1 MSTAPFP
8 DFSPPIV
15 NGVHEAAS
23 HHARKGIL
31 GILWGSF
38 TRGKIQSGNYYL
50 SRTRTMIREHYA
62 GLPLEDQAIIGY
74 GFTK

>member
-23 HHARKGIL
+23 HHAAKSLL
-31 GILWGSF
+31 GIIRDSLTG
-38 TRGKIQSGNYYL
+38 GKIRNGDYHF
-50 SRTRTMIREHYA
+50 SRTRTMIKEHYP
-62 GLPLEDQAIIGY
+62 GLPLKDQKTIQ
-74 GFTK
+74 FEFEK